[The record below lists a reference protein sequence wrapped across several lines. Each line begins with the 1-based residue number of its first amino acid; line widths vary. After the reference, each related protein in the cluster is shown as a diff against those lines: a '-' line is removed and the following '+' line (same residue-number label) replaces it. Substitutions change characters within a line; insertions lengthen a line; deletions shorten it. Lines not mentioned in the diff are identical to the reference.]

1 MAGIYVSLALG
12 AASLVAF
19 LIKCRKQ
26 RSVIGVFNKNIVSL
40 FFIATAFFG
49 IIKAIDTGNTGMTK
63 YGVIMMFGLV
73 FGMLGD
79 IYLDQK
85 WVYPDDN
92 KKYLY
97 AGFITFL
104 IGHIFYIT
112 AVFRK
117 LSEFVRLKPVHFI
130 IAAAIAVAIDIFNL
144 ILEKPTKQH
153 YGSYK
158 LIVTVYTFFV
168 AGTLGATATAAIFT
182 YGTAGFVPFLIFAI
196 GAALF
201 LLSDVILSPMYFG
214 DGSKNTPANFI
225 LNHLTYYIGQYIF
238 ALTIVMFD

>member
-1 MAGIYVSLALG
+1 MAGIYVSCALG
-12 AASLVAF
+12 AAALVSF
-19 LIKCRKQ
+19 LIGYRKK
-26 RSVIGVFNKNIVSL
+26 RTVIGVFNKNVASI
-40 FFIATAFFG
+40 FFIAVAFFG
-49 IIKAIDTGNTGMTK
+49 IIKALGASDIATAK
-63 YGVIMMFGLV
+63 YGLLIMFGLV
-73 FGMLGD
+73 
-79 IYLDQK
+79 QK
-85 WVYPDDN
+85 WVYPDDMA
-92 KKYLY
+92 KYLY
-97 AGFITFL
+97 AGFIVFL

-112 AVFRK
+112 AVFRR
-117 LSEFVRLKPVHFI
+117 LSEFVKLKPVHFI

-182 YGTAGFVPFLIFAI
+182 YGTEGFVPFLIFAI

-214 DGSKNTPANFI
+214 DGSKNTPANFVI
-225 LNHLTYYIGQYIF
+225 NHLTYYIGQYIF
-238 ALTIVMFD
+238 ALTVVLFK